1 MATPATTLREKLG
14 RSGRLASLGL
24 RRSEQGIDFQV
35 ELEDLERDN
44 HQEARTLDNDI
55 ALDAADDRRR
65 FLKYRSVEH
74 ALRHGT
80 QAEMLVAFHQL
91 VSHIE
96 HDEMREDA
104 SRLGARKAR
113 VLHEARLRSLRAIF
127 RDEIMPVL
135 VGAGDQAPNQR
146 GRS

>member
-1 MATPATTLREKLG
+1 MATPASTIREELG

-44 HQEARTLDNDI
+44 HQESRTLDNEI

-80 QAEMLVAFHQL
+80 QSEMLVAFHQL
-91 VSHIE
+91 VAHIE

-104 SRLGARKAR
+104 ARLGAKKAR
-113 VLHEARLRSLRAIF
+113 ELHVARLRGLRSVF
-127 RDEIMPVL
+127 REEIMPVL
-135 VGAGDQAPNQR
+135 VGDA
-146 GRS
+146 

>member
-1 MATPATTLREKLG
+1 MATPATTIREKLG

-44 HQEARTLDNDI
+44 HQEARTLENEI

-65 FLKYRSVEH
+65 FLKYRAVEH

-80 QAEMLVAFHQL
+80 QNEQLAAFHQL
-91 VSHIE
+91 VGHIE

-104 SRLGARKAR
+104 TRLGTRKAR
-113 VLHEARLRSLRAIF
+113 LLHEARLRGLRAIF
-127 RDEIMPVL
+127 RDEIMPIL
-135 VGAGDQAPNQR
+135 VGSVDSAPDQVRA
-146 GRS
+146 